1 MALSKI
7 IAEGVD
13 LTDTFAFTGTVTG
26 AGLSSPFGNT
36 VGVTS
41 EGGAV
46 TTNLAQGLTKA
57 WANFSGSGTLSVRDS
72 QGVTSITDVGTGEY
86 EPNLSSAMSNTDYA
100 PVIHSTRYFY
110 GPENTWDANSSYA
123 GGVRSTTVIR
133 ITTKTGDTSNAWGA
147 RLDHENA
154 LFAAVGDLA

>member
-26 AGLSSPFGNT
+26 AGDVLDATTT
-36 VGVTS
+36 VPS
-41 EGGAV
+41 EGGAA
-46 TTNLAQGLTKA
+46 TTNLVQGLTKA
-57 WANFSGSGTLSVRDS
+57 WANFNGGGTLTVRDS
-72 QGVTSITDVGTGEY
+72 QGVSSITDVGTGEY
-86 EPNLSSAMSNTDYA
+86 EPNLNPAMSSTSYA

-110 GPENTWDANSSYA
+110 GGGNTWDSNSHYV
-123 GGVRSTTVIR
+123 GGVRSTSVIR
-133 ITTKTGDTSNAWGA
+133 ITTKEGDSGNAFGA
-147 RLDHENA
+147 RLDHENV